1 MQTPSSAFKKYERY
15 LPGLSRNTNF
25 EYMEHIGELLV
36 RLDAAVERGCHGG
49 DMTLLSEA
57 VNGMRSMFAH
67 QIKQNELLS
76 LNCACIH
83 KMYQENKTLYEMV
96 VRAERASSDNLRREL
111 NACSTKGERVDYL
124 RPKGILKP
132 TATRLV
138 KGPHQVGQVSAA
150 PFRSGT
156 PAKKLRVVPF
166 LSPVKAENTSPN
178 VESPSVRK
186 LKDVMRPGVYWASP
200 VERSNPRNK
209 YSTP

>member
-1 MQTPSSAFKKYERY
+1 MQTPSSAFKKYERC
-15 LPGLSRNTNF
+15 LPGLSRNTDS
-25 EYMEHIGELLV
+25 EYTEHIGELLS

-49 DMTLLSEA
+49 DGTLLSEA
-57 VNGMRSMFAH
+57 VRGMRSMFVH

-83 KMYQENKTLYEMV
+83 KMYQENKTLYEKV
-96 VRAERASSDNLRREL
+96 VQAERARSDNLRREL
-111 NACSTKGERVDYL
+111 DACSTKGERVDYL

-132 TATRLV
+132 TANRPV
-138 KGPHQVGQVSAA
+138 KGLYQAGQISAA
-150 PFRSGT
+150 PYRSGT
-156 PAKKLRVVPF
+156 PTRKLRVIPF
-166 LSPVKAENTSPN
+166 LSPVEHENTNPN
-178 VESPSVRK
+178 LESPSVRK